1 MTPTNIAWTISMVLW
16 LICFII
22 SRKLQ
27 KNGYESE
34 AGTFVAMEWTFL
46 GFSFIFLGFNHGW
59 WQNFLRKAV
68 DY

>member
-59 WQNFLRKAV
+59 WQNFFRKAV